1 MYYEKFNSVLY
12 DKKKPFHKMSM
23 RELCDYN
30 KIVSELDKMSL
41 KKIKRIEKW
50 SDEKID
56 QKIKKFLNKNK
67 DAKTKKNKKY
77 KHLKKRTKRRTKKLK
92 LNKQYFT
99 LHLIE

>member
-1 MYYEKFNSVLY
+1 MHHKKFNSFLY
-12 DKKKPFHKMSM
+12 DKKKPFHKMTM

-30 KIVSELDKMSL
+30 KILSELDKMSL
-41 KKIKRIEKW
+41 NKIERIEKW
-50 SDEKID
+50 SDEKRE

-67 DAKTKKNKKY
+67 YTKTKKNKR
-77 KHLKKRTKRRTKKLK
+77 LKKRTKRHTKKLK